1 MISLSCW
8 DISGRHHPPT
18 SSSRHGVGL
27 ERVARVGRA
36 TASRRGLLDARCGE
50 RAARSRRVRPRARR
64 VLARHPRA
72 MPRRERGPRA
82 HARGSVTAA
91 CVAVV
96 RAPRPDAPH
105 DADPFAYARAFGHD
119 IRGED
124 DASDSSSSAAP
135 VVADARAT
143 VFDVGA
149 SAGAFTAVAA
159 LRLASKG
166 ALDLDRDL
174 THHLPPELVSDEG
187 DALGADVHPGDA
199 AAERA
204 GTREGIGVALP
215 DDPTQ
220 TFAPRSR
227 TTLAKLLEREAAE
240 ASFAPN
246 APSDSSPSFAPRR
259 SARAASDTPKSSN
272 ARCCVRRLTTRSRRD
287 ARRRGQ
293 PRRAPRTR
301 PRVSR
306 GRRCATRSSR
316 CSSPRGHP
324 RNPRGRESSRTDR
337 PERPGA
343 CWTPRRRRDCDDWR
357 FEDSGIGTGT
367 GMGTGIGTGTGTRCV
382 PGTRSTRWFATRAV
396 R

>member
-1 MISLSCW
+1 MLTPSRMPARSVTTSAGRTTPPILPRPPRPWSPTRAPPSSTWAPPPERSPPWPPSASRARARSTSTATSPTTFPPNSCPTRVTR
-8 DISGRHHPPT
+8 SGRTCTPGMP
-18 SSSRHGVGL
+18 RPN
-27 ERVARVGRA
+27 ARARA
-36 TASRRGLLDARCGE
+36 KGSASRFPTTRPKP
-50 RAARSRRVRPRARR
+50 SRRARELPSR
-64 VLARHPRA
+64 N
-72 MPRRERGPRA
+72 
-82 HARGSVTAA
+82 
-91 CVAVV
+91 
-96 RAPRPDAPH
+96 
-105 DADPFAYARAFGHD
+105 
-119 IRGED
+119 
-124 DASDSSSSAAP
+124 SSSAKP
-135 VVADARAT
+135 P
-143 VFDVGA
+143 
-149 SAGAFTAVAA
+149 
-159 LRLASKG
+159 RL
-166 ALDLDRDL
+166 
-174 THHLPPELVSDEG
+174 P
-187 DALGADVHPGDA
+187 
-199 AAERA
+199 
-204 GTREGIGVALP
+204 
-215 DDPTQ
+215 
-220 TFAPRSR
+220 
-227 TTLAKLLEREAAE
+227 
-240 ASFAPN
+240 FAPN

-367 GMGTGIGTGTGTRCV
+367 GIGTGIGTGTGTRCV
-382 PGTRSTRWFATRAV
+382 PGIRSTRWFATRAE